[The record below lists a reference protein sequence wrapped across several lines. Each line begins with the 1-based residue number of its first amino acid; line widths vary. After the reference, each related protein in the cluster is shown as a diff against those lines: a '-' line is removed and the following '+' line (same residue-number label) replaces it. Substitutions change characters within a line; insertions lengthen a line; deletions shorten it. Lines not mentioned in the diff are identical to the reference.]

1 MTVHIENPQRVLRGN
16 WIVRRPES
24 KRRPANEQVRRDL
37 VAKVFLGLLIPVGAL
52 VAWELSAQAGWI
64 DARFFSQPSAVAV
77 KAAADVSSG
86 LLWDELRVTLVRLL
100 TGYAVG
106 SVAGVAVGLALSQ
119 FQTFRRMFEP
129 VLRGLYVIPKLALLP
144 VFLLVF
150 GLGELPKLV
159 FIGLGTFYIVAFTT
173 LSAAMMIPTAY
184 HEVARSYGLSRSQR
198 FRWMI
203 IPACMPQIVS
213 SLKLASGISML
224 LVIGVEFVNAQEG
237 LGYYTWHAWQM
248 FIPDRMYVGIVTVSI
263 VGVLFSAVI
272 GYAGG
277 RMVRWADGEYGQQR

>member
-1 MTVHIENPQRVLRGN
+1 MSLDTEQTRGTSKAN
-16 WIVRRPES
+16 WVVRRPEA
-24 KRRPANEQVRRDL
+24 KRRPTNEQARRDL
-37 VAKVFLGLLIPVGAL
+37 VIRVFLGLLIPVGAL
-52 VAWELSAQAGWI
+52 VIWELSARAGWI
-64 DARFFSQPSAVAV
+64 DPRFFSQPSAVAA
-77 KAAADVSSG
+77 KAAEDISSG
-86 LLWDELRVTLVRLL
+86 LLWEELRITLVRLL
-100 TGYAVG
+100 TGYVVG
-106 SVAGVAVGLALSQ
+106 SVSGVVVGLALSQ
-119 FQTFRRMFEP
+119 SRTIRWMLEP
-129 VLRGLYVIPKLALLP
+129 LLRGLYVIPKLALLP
-144 VFLLVF
+144 VFLLIF

-184 HEVARSYGLSRSQR
+184 HEVARSYGLSRPQQ

-237 LGYYTWHAWQM
+237 LGYYTWHSWQM
-248 FIPDRMYVGIVTVSI
+248 FIPDRMYVGIVTISI
-263 VGVLFSAVI
+263 VGVLFSALI
-272 GYAGG
+272 GFTGG